1 MPDNHSKTVTLQI
14 VGGTGASRS
23 ELRDAIAA
31 NASRLGFEIVTS
43 GELLFSGGPTMTLRR
58 LGADRGHYIGLD
70 RALPGETVAFG
81 RPECV
86 FAFCP
91 HGNDC
96 KQRAECRHQRAD
108 TADETKPREGK

>member
-1 MPDNHSKTVTLQI
+1 MMSRKDTGTVTLQI
-14 VGGTGASRS
+14 VGGTEAGRS
-23 ELRDAIAA
+23 ELLDAIAA
-31 NASRLGFEIVTS
+31 HAAEMGFEVVAADAS
-43 GELLFSGGPTMTLRR
+43 AEPAMTLSRPCA
-58 LGADRGHYIGLD
+58 GAERGRYIGLD
-70 RALPGETVAFG
+70 RALPGEAVAFG

-108 TADETKPREGK
+108 TADETKCEGK